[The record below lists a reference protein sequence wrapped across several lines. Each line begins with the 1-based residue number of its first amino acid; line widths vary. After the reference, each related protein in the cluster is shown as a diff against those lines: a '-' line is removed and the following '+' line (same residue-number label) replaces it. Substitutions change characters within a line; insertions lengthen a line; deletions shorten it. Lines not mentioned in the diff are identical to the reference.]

1 MRLISLTLLGFKS
14 FPERTVIR
22 FNEGVTA
29 IVGPNGS
36 GKSNITDAIRWV
48 MGEQSVRTL
57 RGDKMEDVI
66 FSGTNNRKAMS
77 MAEVTILIDNSD
89 HGLGVDFAEVAV
101 TRRLYRSGESE
112 FFINQRGCRLKDI
125 HALFMDTGLG
135 RDSYSI
141 IGQGRVEEILSPRSE
156 DRRKIF
162 EEAAGIQKYKVR
174 HQEACRKLEATDQ
187 NLLRV
192 KDILAEIEKTYP
204 SLVTQAETATAYLKL
219 YAELQTIDIALLL
232 KQIDADAGAREQS
245 VRAAAQ
251 LQQQLEAKQ
260 QGQEQL
266 QQALLDSQTQLA
278 DSSEAVK
285 NLRQELQTL
294 QLQLTAQQQEEAR
307 LNERMAQLQQR
318 SAEQGASAAGL
329 DEDLQG
335 LARQKDR
342 CQQQFAAVEAEY
354 QMVAAKR
361 QAEIEQLQQLK
372 ARQSELNADI
382 DRLHQAETRL
392 RQQTEQL
399 QQERRERSGAQQQ
412 MLLQQESLQGEQ
424 SRLEQQL
431 TDALSQRSQQVI
443 LLAKLEEERQQQQ
456 EQQAGL
462 KQELIACQARLQA
475 VKEQRDLCQ
484 ATVRQ
489 QTFKLDTLRNLEAN
503 LTGYN
508 ETVRQILK
516 RGQQIAGVSNQ
527 IRGTLSSLLE
537 TDPAYDLAIE
547 TALGASM
554 QNIVVQ
560 TEAAASDL
568 ISILKK
574 ERLGRAT
581 FLPVNSIS
589 ARSLSLQE
597 QQQLR
602 PYAAKGV
609 LGVAA
614 DLVRSAPDLK
624 PIVQNLLGRIVI
636 VDTLPH
642 AIELAR
648 ALRHSL
654 RLVTLEGDVMNPGG
668 SMTGGYHRGK
678 SSGLMS
684 RSRDIKQLEAK
695 LNTLHQQQNA
705 LEGKVDQ
712 AEAKLKQAQLE
723 LDQLQGRYA
732 LLQQQQAAEQAR
744 LQALKTQTEELSQR
758 KRQKSAQAEQL
769 AQSLGQLGLA
779 EQSDLSQAQTL
790 QQQFVE
796 IKAQLEQAAAD
807 LSQHNEK
814 QLNCRDQVALM
825 ESQFSRMEER
835 FHSQKSEL
843 ARLEQ
848 AYNKQKNQLAQAC
861 QQQQHMELSVNK
873 LQTSL
878 TGLSQ
883 TILRQ
888 EAEQNSA
895 KAKLQQAEQN
905 QQLLQAQRDQLYIR
919 QNQLNEAAS
928 GISNQLQQIQHETDR
943 LSQRL
948 DQNRNRLWEDY
959 ELTTGLVALWPGA
972 AWDENKLKNRLAKL
986 RSDLKKLGPVN
997 LQAIDDYQKLCHR
1010 RAFMQQQ
1017 YDDIQS
1023 ARVALNQV
1031 IEQLLEAMRTQFNQ
1045 RMEQIRDY
1053 FQESFMELFGGGQA
1067 DIVLEDGKDIL
1078 EGGIDIR
1085 VSPPGKRLQ
1094 NMLLLSGGE
1103 RTLAAIALLF
1113 AILKLRPT
1121 PFYVLDEIEAAL
1133 DESNVFRFTAYINK
1147 YRAQSQFILVTH
1159 RKGTMEAAETIY
1171 GVAMQERGVSK
1182 ILSLQM
1188 YDEATTTSAT

>member
-1 MRLISLTLLGFKS
+1 MRLISLTLHGFKS

-89 HGLGVDFAEVAV
+89 GGLGVDFAEVAV

-192 KDILAEIEKTYP
+192 KDILVEIEKTYP
-204 SLVTQAETATAYLKL
+204 SLESQSKMAATYLTL
-219 YAELQTIDIALLL
+219 YDELQTIDIALLL
-232 KQIDADAGAREQS
+232 KQIEADAKAKEQTAED
-245 VRAAAQ
+245 RA
-251 LQQQLEAKQ
+251 QLEAELALKQ

-266 QQALLDSQTQLA
+266 QQDLLDSQTQLA
-278 DSSEAVK
+278 SGSELLKSS
-285 NLRQELQTL
+285 RQHLQAL
-294 QLQLTAQQQEEAR
+294 QQQLTEQQQEEAR
-307 LNERMAQLQQR
+307 LKERMVLLQQR
-318 SAEQGASAAGL
+318 FAEQGASA
-329 DEDLQG
+329 EDLEEELQN
-335 LARQKDR
+335 LVRQKESCLR
-342 CQQQFAAVEAEY
+342 QFAAVEAEY
-354 QMVAAKR
+354 QTIAAQR

-372 ARQSELNADI
+372 ARQTELYAEI
-382 DRLHQAETRL
+382 SRLSQTEASL
-392 RQQTEQL
+392 KQQTEQL
-399 QQERRERSGAQQQ
+399 QQNRRERSGAQQQ

-431 TDALSQRSQQVI
+431 TEADQLRSRQLS
-443 LLAKLEEERQQQQ
+443 LLSGLEEKSRQQQQ
-456 EQQAGL
+456 QQDAL
-462 KQELIACQARLQA
+462 KQNLKDCQSHLQSI
-475 VKEQRDLCQ
+475 KEQRDLCL
-484 ATVRQ
+484 ATMRQ
-489 QTFKLDTLRNLEAN
+489 QTFKVDTLRNLEAN

-508 ETVRQILK
+508 ETVRQILR
-516 RGQQIAGVSNQ
+516 RGRQIPGLSSQ

-537 TDPAYDLAIE
+537 TEPAYDLAIE

-568 ISILKK
+568 ISILKN

-581 FLPVNSIS
+581 FLPVNSIT
-589 ARSLSLQE
+589 ARNLSPQE
-597 QQQLR
+597 QQRLK
-602 PYAAKGV
+602 PYTSKGV
-609 LGVAA
+609 VGVAA
-614 DLVRSAPDLK
+614 DLVRSTADIK
-624 PIVQNLLGRIVI
+624 PIVQNLLGRIII

-642 AIELAR
+642 AIDIAR
-648 ALRHSL
+648 ALGHSL

-678 SSGLMS
+678 SSGLLS
-684 RSRDIKQLEAK
+684 RSRDIKQLEAQ
-695 LNTLHQQQNA
+695 LNGLHQQQNT
-705 LEGKVDQ
+705 LDGKLSQ
-712 AEAKLKQAQLE
+712 ADAEVKQVQAD
-723 LDQLQGRYA
+723 LDKLQGGYA

-744 LQALKTQTEELSQR
+744 LQAIETQCEELNQR
-758 KRQKSAQAEQL
+758 KRQKSDQAGQL
-769 AQSLGQLGLA
+769 ALSLGQLDLA
-779 EQSDLSQAQTL
+779 EQADINQDQTL
-790 QQQFVE
+790 QQKLID
-796 IKAQLEQAAAD
+796 IKAKLDQADTA
-807 LSQHNEK
+807 LRQHNEK

-825 ESQFSRMEER
+825 ESRFSRMEER
-835 FHSQKSEL
+835 FRSQKNEVT
-843 ARLEQ
+843 RLEQ
-848 AYNKQKNQLAQAC
+848 EYNKQKNQLAQAC
-861 QQQQHMELSVNK
+861 QQQQHMELSVAN
-873 LQTSL
+873 LQENL
-878 TGLSQ
+878 ENLAQ
-883 TILRQ
+883 IIRQ
-888 EAEQNSA
+888 RQAEQEEA
-895 KAKLQQAEQN
+895 KAGLQQAELR
-905 QQLLQAQRDQLYIR
+905 QQELQAQRDQLYVQ
-919 QNQLNEAAS
+919 QNQLSDDAA
-928 GISNQLQQIQHETDR
+928 GLANQLQAIQHEAER
-943 LSQRL
+943 LAQRL
-948 DQNRNRLWEDY
+948 DLNRNRLWEDY
-959 ELTTGLVALWPGA
+959 ELTSGLVSLWPA
-972 AWDENKLKNRLAKL
+972 AAGDDNILRSRLTKL
-986 RSDLKKLGPVN
+986 RAELKKLGPVN
-997 LQAIDDYQKLCHR
+997 LQAIDDYQQLCRR

-1017 YDDIQS
+1017 YEDIQS
-1023 ARVALNQV
+1023 ARSALNQV
-1031 IEQLLEAMRTQFNQ
+1031 IEQLLEAMRTQFTQ
-1045 RMEQIRDY
+1045 KLEQIRGY
-1053 FQESFMELFGGGQA
+1053 FQESFTELFGGGQA
-1067 DIVLEDGKDIL
+1067 DIVPEDGKDIL

-1133 DESNVFRFTAYINK
+1133 DESNVFRFTAYIKK
-1147 YRAQSQFILVTH
+1147 YREQSQFILVTH

-1188 YDEATTTSAT
+1188 QE